1 MAYSN
6 FPFWFLKWCRNANK
20 WRFLIHAGIY
30 ISLRYYFPLDW
41 VQCTM
46 KCFICK
52 ILFKWT
58 FRNVKP
64 RYTFWILKRKE
75 MDLNMNKKICGLLG
89 FGCLKFLCVWMCV
102 CAWQYVFQME
112 NTLFEHGLYMCLGE
126 SGTNVQRRIC
136 YDRVYT
142 PSIPLNYDYMA
153 L

>member
-1 MAYSN
+1 MV
-6 FPFWFLKWCRNANK
+6 LKCK
-20 WRFLIHAGIY
+20 HTGTLIHVGIY
-30 ISLRYYFPLDW
+30 ISLRYSFPLDW

-89 FGCLKFLCVWMCV
+89 FDCLKFLCVCMCV
-102 CAWQYVFQME
+102 CACQNVFSNG
-112 NTLFEHGLYMCLGE
+112 NTFEHSLYMCLGE

-136 YDRVYT
+136 YDRVCT
-142 PSIPLNYDYMA
+142 TSVSLNYDYTA